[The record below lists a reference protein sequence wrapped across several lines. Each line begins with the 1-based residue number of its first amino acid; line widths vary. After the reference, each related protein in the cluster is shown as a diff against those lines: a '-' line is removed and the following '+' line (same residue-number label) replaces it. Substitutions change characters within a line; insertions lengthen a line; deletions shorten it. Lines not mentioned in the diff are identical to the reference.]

1 MAEHRTRKQKETPH
15 YQFLVSWSPTRRVYD
30 PEGSSQAS
38 VKGEPTL
45 STNAPTPERVSTKRA
60 YLLAKDDESPRIK
73 KDIIRSLILVSFILI
88 LEVVVYLA
96 LHRV

>member
-1 MAEHRTRKQKETPH
+1 MAVHRTKKQKETTH
-15 YQFLVSWSPTRRVYD
+15 YPFLVSWQPKAQ
-30 PEGSSQAS
+30 SQAR
-38 VKGEPTL
+38 VKGESGLPEKTL
-45 STNAPTPERVSTKRA
+45 ESTHGHAKRA
-60 YLLAKDDESPRIK
+60 NLLAKDDTSPGTK